1 LPPSFDL
8 NAELTEIAMLPRHRL
23 ISFSSA
29 GGVVFSC
36 LLIGGCASEQAL
48 QAQTQP
54 LQEQI
59 ARVEQTLAAA
69 ENAGLRAAQASTDS
83 LAARQTVLEK
93 QLANVQA
100 GIESLHDKFKAL
112 EARGAPA
119 ESRRDAVEAALAG
132 RIDGIEKSLN
142 ETAELANKTARQ
154 AANMQV
160 RQDADAATNA
170 ALAARVGDAERHLAE
185 ATSAAARSAGE
196 MAQQTDLLKSRQD
209 ADAVAN
215 RALDARLN
223 LAEQKLNTLSGLV
236 QEALAL
242 AAKEIFLANGK
253 EAFTV
258 LLTDDKVLYPQND
271 PNLDP
276 RDTAKLD
283 ELAEKLVKLD
293 QEYHLDIQGHTA
305 NNSTDD
311 NNYNLGKARAEVVK
325 RYLHEQK
332 GISINRMSTISYGA
346 NKPLNPSNGNN
357 RRIFIRVLV
366 LK

>member
-1 LPPSFDL
+1 MLLQNSLLSPS
-8 NAELTEIAMLPRHRL
+8 A
-23 ISFSSA
+23 A
-29 GGVVFSC
+29 GGVILSC
-36 LLIGGCASEQAL
+36 LLISGCATEKAL
-48 QAQTQP
+48 QEQTQP
-54 LQEQI
+54 LQDQIVRIEQN
-59 ARVEQTLAAA
+59 LAASESA
-69 ENAGLRAAQASTDS
+69 SARAARASTDS
-83 LAARQTVLEK
+83 LAARQSDLEK

-100 GIESLHDKFKAL
+100 SIESLHNKFKAQD
-112 EARGAPA
+112 ARSAQSD
-119 ESRRDAVEAALAG
+119 SRRDASETTLAARLSSIEA
-132 RIDGIEKSLN
+132 K
-142 ETAELANKTARQ
+142 Q
-154 AANMQV
+154 A
-160 RQDADAATNA
+160 ADAATTA
-170 ALAARVGDAERHLAE
+170 AIAARVGDAERHLIEGAGE
-185 ATSAAARSAGE
+185 VARSTRE
-196 MAQQTDLLKSRQD
+196 MSRDMAQQTDLLKSRLD
-209 ADAVAN
+209 AAAVAN
-215 RALDARLN
+215 GAQDSRLN

-242 AAKEIFLANGK
+242 AAKEIFLANGR

-276 RDTAKLD
+276 RDATKLD
-283 ELAEKLVKLD
+283 ELAAKLGKLD

-325 RYLHEQK
+325 RYLHEKK

-346 NKPLNPSNGNN
+346 NKPLNPSGGND

>member
-1 LPPSFDL
+1 M
-8 NAELTEIAMLPRHRL
+8 IARHSL
-23 ISFSSA
+23 ISSSAA
-29 GGVVFSC
+29 GGVVLSC
-36 LLIGGCASEQAL
+36 LLISGCATEKTL

-54 LQEQI
+54 LQDQI
-59 ARVEQTLAAA
+59 ARVEQSLAASESA
-69 ENAGLRAAQASTDS
+69 SIRAAQATTDS
-83 LAARQTVLEK
+83 LATKQAYLER

-100 GIESLHDKFKAL
+100 GIESLHEKFKAQ
-112 EARGAPA
+112 EARSAQS
-119 ESRRDAVEAALAG
+119 ESRRDASETTLAARLSSIEA
-132 RIDGIEKSLN
+132 K
-142 ETAELANKTARQ
+142 Q
-154 AANMQV
+154 A
-160 RQDADAATNA
+160 ADAATNA
-170 ALAARVGDAERHLAE
+170 AIAARVGDAERHLVEGAGE
-185 ATSAAARSAGE
+185 VARSTREISRE
-196 MAQQTDLLKSRQD
+196 MAQQTELLKSRQD
-209 ADAVAN
+209 AAAVAD
-215 RALDARLN
+215 ATLDGRLN

-242 AAKEIFLANGK
+242 AAKEIFLANGR

-276 RDTAKLD
+276 RDAAKLD
-283 ELAEKLVKLD
+283 ELADRLVKLD

-311 NNYNLGKARAEVVK
+311 NNYSLGKARAEVVK
-325 RYLHEQK
+325 RYLHEKK

-346 NKPLNPSNGNN
+346 NKPLNASGTNN